1 MRAEHGCW
9 RKGGSTLSWAS
20 TITPSKYFHP
30 PLSPLSVLPLAPVS
44 VHPSSCALAPQ
55 RCSLPRSLRVQITFF
70 LLQDLGLSGLPSS
83 SPRPS
88 IPPWGSSTWSH
99 SYLLSSGLHTCSGLP
114 SPKYTILR
122 FSLTSPP
129 RRPSSLPVLS
139 LPCLFQTWPAPSPF
153 LSNGPRLPDNP
164 PLPLVPLPWV
174 SPSLA
179 LPILPSPGPPMPP
192 PRTKPPEF
200 LHHRTWPAGCRPP
213 HAGLR
218 PEQEEGGETEGDQGK
233 PSWPCRRDSPA
244 SGSAPRP
251 APGPKPT
258 LPHPS
263 RTEPERLHRAAP
275 QAWRGGH
282 GGRGVHERTRRR
294 VAGLRGP
301 GVSPPSLWGIHFS
314 PPLAPCRA
322 GRCWVQCPRPWP
334 DEARRSAQQRP
345 PASARGQ
352 HPSAS
357 RVRQALAG
365 CAPRVGPDE
374 AAAAGPR
381 MQ

>member
-1 MRAEHGCW
+1 MRAGQEYW

-20 TITPSKYFHP
+20 TIIPSKYFHP
-30 PLSPLSVLPLAPVS
+30 PLSSLPVLRLAPAS

-55 RCSLPRSLRVQITFF
+55 RCSLPLSLMAQITFF
-70 LLQDLGLSGLPSS
+70 LLQDLRLPATLFQ
-83 SPRPS
+83 SPPLN
-88 IPPWGSSTWSH
+88 PTWGSPTWSH
-99 SYLLSSGLHTCSGLP
+99 SYLPSSGLHTCSGLP
-114 SPKYTILR
+114 SPKHTILR

-139 LPCLFQTWPAPSPF
+139 LPCLFQTWPAPSP
-153 LSNGPRLPDNP
+153 SPSQGPRLPDNP

-174 SPSLA
+174 SLSLA
-179 LPILPSPGPPMPP
+179 PPIFPSPGSPMPL
-192 PRTKPPEF
+192 PRTKPPQF
-200 LHHRTWPAGCRPP
+200 LHHRTWPAGRRPP

-218 PEQEEGGETEGDQGK
+218 PEQEEGGETEGDRGK
-233 PSWPCRRDSPA
+233 PSGPCRRDSPA

-263 RTEPERLHRAAP
+263 RTEPERPHRAAL
-275 QAWRGGH
+275 QAWGGGH
-282 GGRGVHERTRRR
+282 GGRGVHEGTRRR
-294 VAGLRGP
+294 IVGLRGP

-314 PPLAPCRA
+314 PPLAPCWA
-322 GRCWVQCPRPWP
+322 GRCWVQCPRHWP
-334 DEARRSAQQRP
+334 SEAGRSAQQRP
-345 PASARGQ
+345 PASARGL
-352 HPSAS
+352 HPRAS
-357 RVRQALAG
+357 RVRQALPG